1 MRRVLFSSRGLLTES
16 CQLCDLCVRTVGRSA
31 AAAEHVMPHARC
43 MTNTALSERRST
55 ATPVPET
62 TFSLVPVID
71 EALARLGERQIMP
84 VREVVDL
91 LLDVR
96 LIAAAQDL
104 VASG

>member
-1 MRRVLFSSRGLLTES
+1 
-16 CQLCDLCVRTVGRSA
+16 
-31 AAAEHVMPHARC
+31 
-43 MTNTALSERRST
+43 MTTTTISERPST
-55 ATPVPET
+55 ATPAPET
-62 TFSLVPVID
+62 TFSFVPVID
-71 EALARLGERQIMP
+71 EALARLGQRQIMP